1 MKMNN
6 FSIYNMYLTI
16 CKNLS
21 VPPSTVACP
30 PSKKF
35 LVTALTGDI
44 IDWRYFAWRYFAGG
58 DISSVH
64 AYGND

>member
-6 FSIYNMYLTI
+6 FSIYNMYLII

-35 LVTALTGDI
+35 LVTALDTVYVSLGP
-44 IDWRYFAWRYFAGG
+44 GLL
-58 DISSVH
+58 V
-64 AYGND
+64 

>member
-1 MKMNN
+1 MNN

-30 PSKKF
+30 PSKK
-35 LVTALTGDI
+35 I
-44 IDWRYFAWRYFAGG
+44 P
-58 DISSVH
+58 S
-64 AYGND
+64 YGPAV

>member
-6 FSIYNMYLTI
+6 FSIYKMYLTI

-21 VPPSTVACP
+21 VPPPSTVACP

-35 LVTALTGDI
+35 LVTALAQHEVRITEWKERGTQRDQI
-44 IDWRYFAWRYFAGG
+44 QKVGG
-58 DISSVH
+58 EVM
-64 AYGND
+64 